1 MKNYYTTTK
10 LPPQLPPQLP
20 PNFFLNNSKYFNIGG
35 SNGSKISYTHI
46 IREPYVNIC
55 LFKNL
60 LPPLL
65 PKPKNL
71 EFAGFSD
78 TRKGGSDFL
87 DCIKPLN
94 FSRSRNYYLKKRF
107 SENVDFS
114 GFFQVVVRLEGV

>member
-71 EFAGFSD
+71 KFTGFSNIY
-78 TRKGGSDFL
+78 KGSSDFSNY
-87 DCIKPLN
+87 INPMN
-94 FSRSRNYYLKKRF
+94 FSRSRNYYLKKQF
-107 SENVDFS
+107 SETVDFS
-114 GFFQVVVRLEGV
+114 GFFQVVVKWEGV